1 MLVNNPIKLPGNE
14 PIRDPMILPF
24 DGRYYMTGT
33 CAPFWEGANPGV
45 KLWVSDDLVHWSFVR
60 LLIDASEIPE
70 DKPYRDRFWAPELHH
85 IRGRFYLT
93 FNAHNAKLASLGES
107 LSSWVAVADNIEGPY
122 EICDTPLLPGR
133 VTNDANLFEDDD
145 GQVYVFLTDQPRI
158 VMLRFDP
165 DTCRTFGEPSTVIE
179 AGKNDEWDS
188 AGIEG
193 SFVLKRGGKYYHWY
207 SSWTRAY
214 EMGLA
219 VTESLGKPFE
229 KCDINPVISGFER
242 ETVMRCCGH
251 NSCFTM
257 PDGREMV
264 AFHANGDGFAESL
277 CINEVKY
284 PFERSMIPSDTAEL

>member
-24 DGRYYMTGT
+24 GGRYYMTGT
-33 CAPFWEGANPGV
+33 CAPFWKGANPGV
-45 KLWVSDDLVHWSFVR
+45 KLWVSDDLVRWSFVK
-60 LLIDASEIPE
+60 LLIDASGIPE
-70 DKPYRDRFWAPELHH
+70 DKPYRDRFWAPELHY

-93 FNAHNAKLASLGES
+93 FNAHNAKLAPLGES
-107 LSSWVAVADNIEGPY
+107 LSSWVAVADKIDGPY

-158 VMLRFDP
+158 VMLHFDP
-165 DTCRTFGEPSTVIE
+165 DTCRTFGEPHTVIE
-179 AGKNDEWDS
+179 AGKNGEWDS
-188 AGIEG
+188 VGIEG

-207 SSWTRAY
+207 SSWTRSY

-242 ETVMRCCGH
+242 ETIMRSCGH

-264 AFHANGDGFAESL
+264 AFHANGEGFAESL

-284 PFERSMIPSDTAEL
+284 PFERSLIPSDTAEL